1 MSNFRKYACALLAA
15 FMLAGCASYRAQPLS
30 MKAGWPAGLNRLEI
44 DPSKM
49 PLPELAGHKFD
60 PADGLDMTEV
70 AMIAVAN
77 NPELK
82 LARDDA
88 GIASAQA
95 FAAGLLPDPQIGFSP
110 QYPQNGAPGENV
122 TAFDL
127 GITYNLGAIV
137 THSLRAASAK
147 ADLRK
152 ADLALLWQEWQIVGQ
167 ARLLFARICSRQN
180 LLGILKQSRDLAGL
194 RYAREKAALDDHDLT
209 LDVVA
214 ADENALQSIDK
225 QINEATR
232 MLEKDRFALNALLG
246 LAPNTRLNLA
256 GSAELPAL
264 DKLETSRR
272 LSELAM
278 IRPDLLALQAGYEA
292 QDMRL
297 RQAILSQ
304 FPAIGFG
311 LVRARDNT
319 GINYNGFSLSLSL
332 PIFNRNRG
340 GIAIEKAT
348 RKRMHDEFQIRLNQA
363 SSDVQQILTDQDLL
377 EDQLRRLKE
386 DLATLLLL
394 SQRAESAFKAGDMD
408 LAAYSNLKHAALAKE
423 TEQIAVEESMLE
435 ERIGLLA
442 LIGGQLP
449 VKESK

>member
-1 MSNFRKYACALLAA
+1 MKYVSIILIAA
-15 FMLAGCASYRAQPLS
+15 AAIGGCATYRKQPLD
-30 MKAGWPAGLNRLEI
+30 MKAEWPKALSRLEV

-49 PLPELAGHKFD
+49 PLPELSSHKFD
-60 PADGLDMTEV
+60 PEDGLDMTEV

-110 QYPQNGAPGENV
+110 QYPQTGIPGENV

-127 GITYNLGAIV
+127 GISYNLGAIV
-137 THSLRAASAK
+137 THSLRSASAK

-152 ADLALLWQEWQIVGQ
+152 ADLALLWQEWQVVGQ

-180 LLGILKQSRDLAGL
+180 LLGILKRSRDLAGL
-194 RYAREKAALDDHDLT
+194 RYAREKAGLDEHDLT
-209 LDVVA
+209 LDAVT
-214 ADENALQSIDK
+214 ADENALQAIDR
-225 QINEATR
+225 QISDTDRAI
-232 MLEKDRFALNALLG
+232 EKDRYALNKLLG
-246 LAPNTRLNLA
+246 LAPDTRLYLA
-256 GSAELPAL
+256 GSAEIPAL
-264 DKLETSRR
+264 DKRETARR
-272 LSELAM
+272 LSELAR

-319 GINYNGFSLSLSL
+319 GINYNGFSLSLNL

-340 GIAIEKAT
+340 SIAIEKAT

-363 SSDVQQILTDQDLL
+363 SSDVRQILTDQDLL
-377 EDQLRRLKE
+377 EDQLRRLDE
-386 DLATLLLL
+386 AVAALSLL
-394 SQRAESAFKAGDMD
+394 SRRAEAAYKAGDMD
-408 LAAYSNLKHAALAKE
+408 LAAYSSLKHAALAKE
-423 TEQIAVEESMLE
+423 AEQIAVEESMLE